1 MPRAEL
7 AAARTRALALDAAD
21 PLAAQRERFRL
32 PTTPSGA
39 PAIYLAGQS
48 LGAQP
53 VAAQAAV
60 EAELEAWA
68 RFGVEGWFRSR
79 DGWLDADGS
88 VRDATARL
96 VGARPAEVAT
106 LNTLTVNLHLL
117 LAAFFRPA
125 GRRSAILIDAPT
137 FPSDRYAVESQL
149 RLHGL
154 DPSTE
159 LIVVRPSAGAS
170 LLSTDELEAAIHAD
184 RDRLA
189 VVLLAGVNYATGQAR
204 DVGRLTAAAHRAG
217 ALAAW
222 DLAHSVGNVPLALHD
237 ADVDLAVWCTYKYLN
252 SGPGALGQVF
262 IHERHATDPRRPRL
276 AGWWGND
283 AASRFRMDEGFDPG
297 PGADGWRVS
306 TPPILSLAPIRA
318 SLAMFDDVGIAAL
331 REKSVAL
338 TGYLEWLLETFAP
351 EVEILTPHDPDERG
365 AQLSIRLPA
374 APAMLAALEARGVI
388 ADFREPD
395 IIRLA
400 PVPFYN
406 TFLDAWAAVEALAAV
421 AGD

>member
-21 PLAAQRERFRL
+21 PLAVQRERFRL

-68 RFGVEGWFRSR
+68 RFGVDGWFRAR

-149 RLHGL
+149 HLHGL
-154 DPSTE
+154 DP
-159 LIVVRPSAGAS
+159 
-170 LLSTDELEAAIHAD
+170 
-184 RDRLA
+184 
-189 VVLLAGVNYATGQAR
+189 
-204 DVGRLTAAAHRAG
+204 
-217 ALAAW
+217 
-222 DLAHSVGNVPLALHD
+222 
-237 ADVDLAVWCTYKYLN
+237 
-252 SGPGALGQVF
+252 
-262 IHERHATDPRRPRL
+262 
-276 AGWWGND
+276 
-283 AASRFRMDEGFDPG
+283 
-297 PGADGWRVS
+297 
-306 TPPILSLAPIRA
+306 
-318 SLAMFDDVGIAAL
+318 
-331 REKSVAL
+331 
-338 TGYLEWLLETFAP
+338 
-351 EVEILTPHDPDERG
+351 
-365 AQLSIRLPA
+365 
-374 APAMLAALEARGVI
+374 
-388 ADFREPD
+388 
-395 IIRLA
+395 
-400 PVPFYN
+400 
-406 TFLDAWAAVEALAAV
+406 
-421 AGD
+421 